1 MTKWINCLKEYNRNK
16 RVWCTPRKGTR
27 SYAKVMQCVSGDKN
41 AFVKKKKLK
50 VVEKFEDEKARDI
63 QDNPDI
69 VVQMK
74 RATINDVPQDVMNS
88 IMGQFLDVKDKA
100 NLASVGVKVK
110 MTDEEA
116 KEAERKSYN
125 YSVYM
130 ELIDRY
136 KDYYKN
142 FKIFNNKF
150 KKIPEPDENEKS
162 YFMWEYGKMWDD
174 GYSNG
179 LYKIKRHFRMGVK
192 KKKGEK
198 DKIIEIDFDKDELT
212 FYDTKDNKTYTTNQE
227 IYNLMKLP
235 LLSKK
240 LQQQI
245 IFEIDKSLSRKEG
258 YEKNSLNLL
267 KNIKKP
273 LYTKEKIEKIM
284 RFAVIYSSGNLLNK
298 NIKLNYN
305 NDYINKNL
313 ILKTEEHPDN
323 YPLWHNLLENTYGRE
338 PVILKD
344 KLEVRSGKVREWKSD
359 YYVSWRKI
367 SWNLYE
373 NIITIFNMNHSKDPF
388 NENVINKMEEDVKT
402 IRNNYRDGSDG
413 EYYSTHDDDTIKE
426 YKKYIDDNKTTF
438 EDRKRED

>member
-1 MTKWINCLKEYNRNK
+1 MTKWIDCLREYNRNQ

-63 QDNPDI
+63 QENPDI

-74 RATINDVPQDVMNS
+74 RATINDVPDAVMNN

-110 MTDEEA
+110 MTDKEA

-162 YFMWEYGKMWDD
+162 YFMWNYGRMWDD
-174 GYSNG
+174 QYVNG

-192 KKKGEK
+192 KKKSEK
-198 DKIIEIDFDKDELT
+198 NKILEIDFDKDELT

-227 IYNLMKLP
+227 IYNLMNLP
-235 LLSKK
+235 HLSKK
-240 LQQQI
+240 LQQKE
-245 IFEIDKSLSRKEG
+245 IFEIDKSLSYREG
-258 YEKNSLNLL
+258 YEKNSLDLL

-313 ILKTEEHPDN
+313 ILKTEEHPN
-323 YPLWHNLLENTYGRE
+323 NNPRWNNLIENTYGRE
-338 PVILKD
+338 RVILRD
-344 KLEVRSGKVREWKSD
+344 KLLVYSGKYREWKTD
-359 YYVSWRKI
+359 YYISWRKI
-367 SWNLYE
+367 SWNSS
-373 NIITIFNMNHSKDPF
+373 IITIFNMNHSKDPF

-413 EYYSTHDDDTIKE
+413 EYYSTHDHDTIKLF
-426 YKKYIDDNKTTF
+426 KKYIDDNKTNY
-438 EDRKRED
+438 EDRKREY